1 MYSLQATKAK
11 HNRSQAITLRRSRK
25 KYPFQFYG
33 LTPNEVLNGEKIEKS
48 MTTLLYAHNRER
60 ASIPLKIQ
68 ENQ

>member
-48 MTTLLYAHNRER
+48 MTTLFIA
-60 ASIPLKIQ
+60 
-68 ENQ
+68 